1 MLSAT
6 QPPRCSV
13 RLANSRRYHLA
24 HAKLAR
30 AKSALAL
37 VAILLSLAP
46 GMMSLA
52 TASPSASV
60 EESPKRFVGPPSRL
74 QPRLSNETGTPRG
87 IALAAPTK
95 PTARA
100 NPVAQVQA
108 LTPLIPTPASD
119 TETIPQPPLINDP
132 QLNEEIFA
140 GDAIAEGGETV
151 DPLPCYVSRP
161 LSSLSI
167 SIVLPAGELP
177 ENVAIACAANMGTV
191 NDIRLEYGWAQFD
204 FHWAAS
210 CLCHA
215 PLYFEETNAERYG
228 YTPSY
233 FFQPLISAGR
243 FFLTI
248 PALPYK
254 MVVDRSHDCIY
265 TLGLYRPGSCVPR
278 RWNHLPLDIAAA
290 TVEVGVIA
298 GLILLIP

>member
-1 MLSAT
+1 MFSAT
-6 QPPRCSV
+6 HHPRCSV
-13 RLANSRRYHLA
+13 RLANSRRCHLA
-24 HAKLAR
+24 YSIA
-30 AKSALAL
+30 
-37 VAILLSLAP
+37 AILLSLAP

-52 TASPSASV
+52 TASPSASLD
-60 EESPKRFVGPPSRL
+60 ESPVRFVGPPSRL
-74 QPRLSNETGTPRG
+74 QPRLSNEAGTPRG
-87 IALAAPTK
+87 IVRAASAK
-95 PTARA
+95 PTATA
-100 NPVAQVQA
+100 NPIAQVQA
-108 LTPLIPTPASD
+108 LTPFAPTPPSD
-119 TETIPQPPLINDP
+119 TEAIPQPALTDDP
-132 QLNEEIFA
+132 QLKEELFA
-140 GDAIAEGGETV
+140 GDALAESGEIV
-151 DPLPCYVSRP
+151 EPVPCYVSRP

-167 SIVLPAGELP
+167 SIALPDGNLP
-177 ENVAIACAANMGTV
+177 ENVALACAANMGTV

-215 PLYFEETNAERYG
+215 PLYFEEINAERYG

-233 FFQPLISAGR
+233 VFQPLISAGR

-254 MVVDRSHDCIY
+254 MLVDRPHDCIY
-265 TLGLYRPGSCVPR
+265 TLGHYRPGSCVPR

>member
-1 MLSAT
+1 MFSAT
-6 QPPRCSV
+6 HHPRCSV
-13 RLANSRRYHLA
+13 RLANSRRCHLA
-24 HAKLAR
+24 NSLA
-30 AKSALAL
+30 
-37 VAILLSLAP
+37 AILLSLAF
-46 GMMSLA
+46 GMTSLA
-52 TASPSASV
+52 TASPSASL
-60 EESPKRFVGPPSRL
+60 EESPDRFVGPPSRL

-87 IALAAPTK
+87 IAIAAAPAK
-95 PTARA
+95 PAATA
-100 NPVAQVQA
+100 NPVTQTQA
-108 LTPLIPTPASD
+108 LAPVQPTPAND
-119 TETIPQPPLINDP
+119 AEAIPQPTLTDDP

-140 GDAIAEGGETV
+140 GDAVTESGETV
-151 DPLPCYVSRP
+151 EPVPCYVSRP

-167 SIVLPAGELP
+167 SIALPDGNLP
-177 ENVAIACAANMGTV
+177 ENVAIACAENMGTV

-210 CLCHA
+210 CLCHQ

-228 YTPSY
+228 YTSSY

-254 MVVDRSHDCIY
+254 MVVDRPHDCIY
-265 TLGLYRPGSCVPR
+265 TLGQYRPGSCVPR